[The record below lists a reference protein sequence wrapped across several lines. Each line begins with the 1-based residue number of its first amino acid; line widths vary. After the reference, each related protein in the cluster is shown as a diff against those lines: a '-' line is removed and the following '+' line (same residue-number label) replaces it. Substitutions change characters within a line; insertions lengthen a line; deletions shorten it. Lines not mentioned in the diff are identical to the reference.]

1 MNEFLANPAVQAGL
15 VPFVVALTLGVL
27 LLRTRLMG
35 LAVAAG
41 FAAVIILTIGFS
53 FEPLTAVRK
62 MVLCGVGAC
71 AVLLLLELCE
81 ISPRT
86 AVRLPLALA
95 SGLAA
100 VWVVLRVL
108 LQQDTGPALLAA
120 AGAAAYV
127 ALLVDGS
134 TRASEDPIALA
145 AGSLMMGL
153 CAGALALLGAS
164 ASIAQSGIG
173 IGAASGA
180 VLLVQMVSGRRAP
193 LGWTLAL
200 PAGLLSGMIGLL
212 AVFTASLP
220 WYCLLPTLLI
230 PWATHFYPSSWK
242 QPIWVTAILMVILA
256 LIPVLVAV
264 ALAWFTAS
272 ASAA

>member
-1 MNEFLANPAVQAGL
+1 MNDFLANPAVQAGL

-41 FAAVIILTIGFS
+41 FAAVIVLAIGFS

-62 MVLCGVGAC
+62 MVLCAAGAC
-71 AVLLLLELCE
+71 ALLLFLELCA
-81 ISPRT
+81 IAPRT
-86 AVRLPLALA
+86 AVRLPMALA

-108 LQQDTGPALLAA
+108 QQQDTGPALLAG

-127 ALLVDGS
+127 AVLVDGS

-145 AGSLMMGL
+145 ASSLMMGL
-153 CAGALALLGAS
+153 CAGVLALLGAS
-164 ASIAQSGIG
+164 ASIAQLGIG

-180 VLLVQMVSGRRAP
+180 VLLVQMLSGRRAL

-220 WYCLLPTLLI
+220 WYCLIPTLFI
-230 PWATHFYPSSWK
+230 PWATHFYPTGWK
-242 QPIWVTAILMVILA
+242 RPIWVTAILMAILA

-264 ALAWFTAS
+264 ALAWYTAS

>member
-1 MNEFLANPAVQAGL
+1 MNDFLANPAVQAGL
-15 VPFVVALTLGVL
+15 APFVVALLLAVL
-27 LLRTRLMG
+27 LFRTRLMG
-35 LAVAAG
+35 LTIGAG
-41 FAAVIILTIGFS
+41 FATVIFLATGFS
-53 FEPLTAVRK
+53 FEPLTAVQK
-62 MVLCGVGAC
+62 MILCGIGAC
-71 AVLLLLELCE
+71 AVLLLLELFKVA
-81 ISPRT
+81 PRN

-108 LQQDTGPALLAA
+108 QQQESGPALLAA

-134 TRASEDPIALA
+134 TRASEDPIALTVS
-145 AGSLMMGL
+145 SLMMGL
-153 CAGALALLGAS
+153 CAGILALLGAS
-164 ASIAQSGIG
+164 ASIAQLGIG

-180 VLLVQMVSGRRAP
+180 ALLVQMVCGRRTA

-200 PAGLLSGMIGLL
+200 PAGLLAGLIGVL
-212 AVFTASLP
+212 AVFIASLP

-230 PWATHFYPSSWK
+230 PWATHFYPISAK
-242 QPIWVTAILMVILA
+242 RPIWVTGLLMAIMA
-256 LIPVLVAV
+256 FIPVLVAV
-264 ALAWFTAS
+264 ALTWFTAS